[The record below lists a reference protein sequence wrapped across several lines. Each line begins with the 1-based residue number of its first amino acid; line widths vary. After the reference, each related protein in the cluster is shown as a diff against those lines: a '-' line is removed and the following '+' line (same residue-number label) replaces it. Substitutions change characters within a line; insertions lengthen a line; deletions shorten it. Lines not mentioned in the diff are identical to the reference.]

1 MLNKIKCFSKIG
13 KLGKFSSKR
22 SNECPYE
29 KNKTNPIEIINPDFI
44 LFFNSWLIKIQIN
57 TVDPNV
63 SKTGKII
70 SLGDVLTFCEY
81 KKIIGNIARIRGWIT
96 VNFLNCNR
104 SYTLFWYNND
114 IHHNKNMVK
123 FYSKE

>member
-57 TVDPNV
+57 IVAPNV
-63 SKTGKII
+63 SKIGKII
-70 SLGDVLTFCEY
+70 SLGELLTFCEN
-81 KKIIGNIARIRGWIT
+81 KKIVGNMASIKGWIT
-96 VNFLNCNR
+96 VNFLNNNYNL
-104 SYTLFWYNND
+104 SYFF
-114 IHHNKNMVK
+114 I
-123 FYSKE
+123 